1 MATPTQPGSDLQ
13 NFGARRGFEL
23 ASVHRHS
30 QHAVIADGAGQLD
43 EALITEPLP
52 QCAGARLVDPVLAE
66 ELPREVDDFRVFR
79 RNAARV
85 VFADRRD
92 LASGTPWRRAPPV

>member
-1 MATPTQPGSDLQ
+1 MITVTDTVPAEPRGAAAVATPTQPGSDLQ

-52 QCAGARLVDPVLAE
+52 QCAGGRLVDPVLAE
-66 ELPREVDDFRVFR
+66 ELPGEVDNFGVFR
-79 RNAARV
+79 RN
-85 VFADRRD
+85 
-92 LASGTPWRRAPPV
+92 PPCQ